1 MAAVRIAMVAGEA
14 SGDLL
19 GSRLIETVRRRIPA
33 ASFVGIGGPRM
44 IAAGFESWF
53 PQEKLAV
60 RGFVEVLRH
69 LREIL
74 ARPARARP
82 ARPRRAAAALSR
94 DRLARVQSRPRAAPQ
109 GGRREHRP
117 HGEPA
122 GVGLAAGAGAQHRA
136 VGVAAARP
144 VSVRGGVVS
153 RRRHRRDLRRPSA
166 RRRDPGDNRPR
177 GDARRAAP
185 AGASAGG
192 DRAAGQPAVRDR
204 DDGRGRSSR
213 RRSSSRAP
221 RRTCASS
228 CRW

>member
-44 IAAGFESWF
+44 VAAGFESWF

-74 ARPARARP
+74 AVRRELTRRVLAE
-82 ARPRRAAAALSR
+82 RPRLFLGVDAPEFNLGLERT
-94 DRLARVQSRPRAAPQ
+94 PQ

-122 GVGLAAGAGAQHRA
+122 GVGLAAGARAQHRA

-144 VSVRGGVVS
+144 VSVRGSVVS
-153 RRRHRRDLRRPSA
+153 RRRHRA
-166 RRRDPGDNRPR
+166 
-177 GDARRAAP
+177 
-185 AGASAGG
+185 
-192 DRAAGQPAVRDR
+192 
-204 DDGRGRSSR
+204 
-213 RRSSSRAP
+213 
-221 RRTCASS
+221 
-228 CRW
+228 